1 MTNSVSSNRPE
12 KYNIAAF
19 FSGVG
24 GIELGFEQTNEFR
37 VVYANEFDKYARQT
51 YRLNYPNTHL
61 DSRDIHAVQPEDIP
75 AERVDVIMGRFPLV
89 RPLVL
94 RVIARAL
101 MMIVAIFSLS
111 CFV

>member
-37 VVYANEFDKYARQT
+37 VVYANDFDKYARQT
-51 YRLNYPNTHL
+51 YQLNYPTPSSAFFKELKLYYSHPNKYYWTSFGSAH
-61 DSRDIHAVQPEDIP
+61 
-75 AERVDVIMGRFPLV
+75 MFW
-89 RPLVL
+89 
-94 RVIARAL
+94 
-101 MMIVAIFSLS
+101 F
-111 CFV
+111 